1 MKIDLINNIIDLRA
15 AVSFLGEKKSWWN
28 SNFHDSSS
36 KDFLTYILP
45 KSKNT
50 QFSCSNVSSR
60 HFTDNEVGANYY
72 HLFRLPMS
80 VEELVDN
87 NEKSATIHSFESEEN
102 AKQSL
107 MELATN
113 LSVDSKGGPK
123 NIGSSDQLDN
133 ELLQVFAAEYL
144 NAFENDYQVHPYL
157 N

>member
-1 MKIDLINNIIDLRA
+1 MKIELINNIIDLRA

-28 SNFHDSSS
+28 SKFHDSSS
-36 KDFLTYILP
+36 KDFLAYIFP
-45 KSKNT
+45 KSENT

-80 VEELVDN
+80 VEELVN
-87 NEKSATIHSFESEEN
+87 NNKKNRSITSFESEEN

-107 MELATN
+107 QGLATN
-113 LSVDSKGGPK
+113 LSSDGKGGPK
-123 NIGSSDQLDN
+123 NIGSSAQLDN
-133 ELLQVFAAEYL
+133 ELIKVFAAEYL

>member
-1 MKIDLINNIIDLRA
+1 MKTELINNIIDLRA
-15 AVSFLGEKKSWWN
+15 AVSFLGEKKTWWN
-28 SNFHDSSS
+28 SKFHDSSS
-36 KDFLTYILP
+36 KDFLAYIFP
-45 KSKNT
+45 KSENM

-72 HLFRLPMS
+72 HLFRLPMT
-80 VEELVDN
+80 VEELVNN
-87 NEKSATIHSFESEEN
+87 NEKNRSVDSFESEEN

-107 MELATN
+107 KELATN